1 MDPIR
6 IRIHNTLVCTDINT
20 LWAQSLALCL
30 QRYFH
35 IQYFI
40 VYSYTDIF
48 TMVCTDII
56 TGFKHNL
63 SHYRYL
69 YSSLTPN
76 GCYVIGYA
84 VLYANILMV
93 VMLEEV
99 LYSTLILMVVMLED
113 VMYSMLIY

>member
-1 MDPIR
+1 
-6 IRIHNTLVCTDINT
+6 
-20 LWAQSLALCL
+20 
-30 QRYFH
+30 
-35 IQYFI
+35 
-40 VYSYTDIF
+40 
-48 TMVCTDII
+48 MVCTDII

-63 SHYRYL
+63 SHYWYL

-76 GCYVIGYA
+76 GCYVRGYA